1 MICWRYSLAK
11 IRPLRPESVFIEPD
25 WPAPAN
31 ILALSTTRS
40 GGVSDAPFASFNLA
54 HHVGDKPAAVT
65 ANRGILAQRL
75 PTGASVQWLQQVHG
89 TRVLQA
95 SRQTCGD
102 YPDAVGS
109 RTRASGV
116 ACAVLTADCLPV
128 LLCDRAGSVVA
139 AAHAGWRGLA
149 AGVLEACVRAMAVNP
164 GELMA
169 WLGPAIGPEAFE
181 VGPEVRQAFLEAVD
195 VRQTADCF
203 QESASREGYFLAD
216 LYGLARLRLAVAGVP
231 AVFGGEYCTYNDTS
245 CFYSYRRDGQTG
257 RMASLILINS

>member
-1 MICWRYSLAK
+1 ML
-11 IRPLRPESVFIEPD
+11 IEPD

-31 ILALSTTRS
+31 ILALSTTRT

-54 HHVGDKPAAVT
+54 HHVGDQPAAVA
-65 ANRGILAQRL
+65 ANRHTLGQSL
-75 PTGASVQWLQQVHG
+75 PTGSNVQWLQQVHG

-95 SRQTCGD
+95 SRQTCGE
-102 YPDAVGS
+102 YPEADGS
-109 RTRASGV
+109 MTRESRV

-149 AGVLEACVRAMAVNP
+149 AGVLESCVRAMAVKP

-169 WLGPAIGPEAFE
+169 WLGPAIGPAAFE
-181 VGPEVRQAFLEAVD
+181 VGPEVRQAFLEAGD
-195 VRQTADCF
+195 APETADCF
-203 QESASREGYFLAD
+203 VASAPREGHFLAN
-216 LYGLARLRLAVAGVP
+216 LYGLARLRLASAGVLDI
-231 AVFGGEYCTYNDTS
+231 FGGEYCTYGDS
-245 CFYSYRRDGQTG
+245 SRFYSYRRDGQTG